1 MTRRT
6 AGALLLFALL
16 GLASSTAAAVVHY
29 RLIADPLYQSAC
41 DINETWS
48 CTQVYESQYGTFRG
62 VPVAAAGV
70 VWFAAVGLLSLVA
83 WRGAERTG
91 PSGDLARR
99 MPAYIFTL
107 GVAGLAVVL
116 YLAWAS
122 FFVLGTYCLYCLVTY
137 LAVAGL
143 FVVSGIAADGTMTG
157 LPRRALRD
165 LRLLVSSPL
174 ALAVTLVFAA
184 AGVALIGLFPRQVG
198 AAEAPGAGAGAA
210 PPAATRTLD
219 AAEQGNF
226 EQWYSSLPVVALTIP
241 NEGAKVLVVKFND
254 YQCPPCRLTYEQ
266 YKPVFAKYEAQHPGQ
281 VKYVTKDFPLEPE
294 CNPAAPGGRH
304 TAACEAAVAV
314 RLARANGKAGA
325 MEEWIFANQPQ
336 MTPDLIRQGARSVGG
351 VTDFDAR
358 YAKTLELVRADASL
372 GQSLQVT
379 GTPTF
384 FINGRRIP
392 IIRPEFLDAAIAY
405 ELRQ

>member
-6 AGALLLFALL
+6 AGALLFVALL
-16 GLASSTAAAVVHY
+16 GLASSTAASVVHY
-29 RLIADPLYQSAC
+29 RLLADPLYQSAC
-41 DINETWS
+41 DINETWN
-48 CTQVYESQYGTFRG
+48 CTQVYQSEYGTFWG
-62 VPVAAAGV
+62 VPVAVGGV
-70 VWFAAVGLLSLVA
+70 IWFGAVTLLALVA
-83 WRGAERTG
+83 LRGAGRRG
-91 PSGDLARR
+91 PAAELAGRV
-99 MPAYIFTL
+99 PAYIFVL
-107 GVAGLAVVL
+107 SVVGLAVVL

-143 FVVSGIAADGTMTG
+143 FVVSGIASDGAMTG

-165 LRLLVSSPL
+165 LRLLVSSPV
-174 ALAVTLVFAA
+174 ALAATVAFVAASVALAGMFPRPVGAETAA
-184 AGVALIGLFPRQVG
+184 ADG
-198 AAEAPGAGAGAA
+198 GAA
-210 PPAATRTLD
+210 PAAATRTLD
-219 AAEQGNF
+219 AAEQSNF
-226 EQWYSSLPVVALTIP
+226 EQWYASLPVVPLAIP
-241 NEGAKVLVVKFND
+241 NDGAKVLVVKFND

-281 VKYVTKDFPLEPE
+281 VKYITKDFPLEPE

-304 TAACEAAVAV
+304 LAACEAAVAV
-314 RLARANGKAGA
+314 RLARAKGKASA

-336 MTPDLIRQGARSVGG
+336 MTPDLIRQGARSIGG
-351 VTDFDAR
+351 ITDFDAQ
-358 YAKTLELVRADASL
+358 YAKTLELVRADATL

-405 ELRQ
+405 ELRR

>member
-6 AGALLLFALL
+6 AGALLFFALL
-16 GLASSTAAAVVHY
+16 GLASSTAASVVHY
-29 RLIADPLYQSAC
+29 RLLADPLYQSAC
-41 DINETWS
+41 DINETWN
-48 CTQVYESQYGTFRG
+48 CTQVYESDYGTFWG
-62 VPVAAAGV
+62 MPVAVGGV
-70 VWFAAVGLLSLVA
+70 IWFAAVTVLALVA
-83 WRGAERTG
+83 LRGAERRG
-91 PSGDLARR
+91 PAAELAGR
-99 MPAYIFTL
+99 MPAYIFVL
-107 GVAGLAVVL
+107 SVAALAAVL

-122 FFVLGTYCLYCLVTY
+122 FFVLGTYCIYCLVTY

-143 FVVSGIAADGTMTG
+143 FVVAGIASDGAMNG

-165 LRLLVSSPL
+165 LRLLVSSPV
-174 ALAVTLVFAA
+174 ALAGTVAFVAASVALAGMFPRPVGAETAA
-184 AGVALIGLFPRQVG
+184 AGGG
-198 AAEAPGAGAGAA
+198 EAA
-210 PPAATRTLD
+210 PAAATRTLD
-219 AAEQGNF
+219 AAEQSNF
-226 EQWYSSLPVVALTIP
+226 EQWYGSLPVVPLAIP
-241 NEGAKVLVVKFND
+241 NDGAKVLVVKFND

-266 YKPVFAKYEAQHPGQ
+266 YKPVFAKYEAQYPGQ

-304 TAACEAAVAV
+304 LAACEAAVAV
-314 RLARANGKAGA
+314 RLARAKGKASA

-336 MTPDLIRQGARSVGG
+336 MTPDLIRQGARSIGG
-351 VTDFDAR
+351 ITDFDTQ
-358 YAKTLELVRADASL
+358 YAKTLELVRADAML

-405 ELRQ
+405 ELRR